1 MKFLKPLDKVLKIY
15 KFKDK
20 PIIVGG
26 GDREYYGLR
35 KKGHDLEMI
44 ISKRDKDAILK
55 LKKYPLNLFGGKTE
69 KDIDATFTNF
79 AKTGVDLIISLDQI
93 KYDYWKK
100 QAKPFKGQKDLL
112 IISLKDLLKSKK
124 LAVKYAPKQLK
135 HKRDV

>member
-1 MKFLKPLDKVLKIY
+1 
-15 KFKDK
+15 
-20 PIIVGG
+20 
-26 GDREYYGLR
+26 
-35 KKGHDLEMI
+35 MI

-112 IISLKDLLKSKK
+112 ITSLKDLLKSKK

-135 HKRDV
+135 HKKDVELIKQELKKK